1 MDIIYQNLMSEAK
14 EVSKNAY
21 CPYSNF
27 PVGACVLYESN
38 KTYRGCNVENVSFGL
53 TLCAERNAIS
63 TAISLG
69 EKTKIKAIAIYSP
82 KQSYCLPCGAC
93 RQWISEFCSNEEET
107 KIILEDKNKKLVV
120 LSQKEVFPFGFKFND

>member
-63 TAISLG
+63 KLRRL
-69 EKTKIKAIAIYSP
+69 
-82 KQSYCLPCGAC
+82 Q
-93 RQWISEFCSNEEET
+93 F
-107 KIILEDKNKKLVV
+107 ILQNNHIVYLVV
-120 LSQKEVFPFGFKFND
+120 LAGNG